1 MSTKTLFRTER
12 DARIAEDIQFDIA
25 DDPDGTPIPFR
36 ALPEDWASAGPIT
49 CTAASAS
56 YGQQEPPF

>member
-1 MSTKTLFRTER
+1 MSTETLFRTEH
-12 DARIAEDIQFDIA
+12 DARIANDIRLDIA
-25 DDPDGTPIPFR
+25 DGADGTAIPFR

-49 CTAASAS
+49 CSGASAS